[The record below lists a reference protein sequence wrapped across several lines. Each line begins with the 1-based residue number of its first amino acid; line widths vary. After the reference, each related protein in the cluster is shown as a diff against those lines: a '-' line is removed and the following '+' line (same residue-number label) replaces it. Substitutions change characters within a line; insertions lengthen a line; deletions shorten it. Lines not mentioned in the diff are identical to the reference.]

1 MRTTLRYLLIPLA
14 LILSILTINLF
25 SARDTTKPNI
35 SLFPKFQTTDLAGN
49 TITNKIF
56 TGKFTVLVLWV
67 TRDENSRQLWHFL
80 SDWQQAESDRLQ
92 IIGLAGDV
100 KITDDADKINYA
112 RQITAAYSIPQLL
125 VNDDMAEFLTTA
137 RAAPTICF
145 VDATGRLIGQPV
157 TGYEPELI
165 KKEAR
170 RLLGTDS
177 SANMDKSLFMKK
189 AAQ

>member
-25 SARDTTKPNI
+25 SPRDTTKSNI

-49 TITNKIF
+49 SITNKIF

-67 TRDENSRQLWHFL
+67 TKDENSRQLWHFL
-80 SDWQQAESDRLQ
+80 SDWQQTEADKLQ
-92 IIGLAGDV
+92 IVGLVGDV
-100 KITDDADKINYA
+100 KSTDDAAKISFA
-112 RQITAAYSIPQLL
+112 RQMTAGYAIPQLL
-125 VNDDMAEFLTTA
+125 VNDDMAEFLTTV
-137 RAAPTICF
+137 RAAPIICF
-145 VDATGRLIGQPV
+145 VDATGRLVGQPV

-170 RLLGTDS
+170 RLLATDS
-177 SANMDKSLFMKK
+177 SSTMDKSLFMKK

>member
-1 MRTTLRYLLIPLA
+1 MRNLRYFLLPLA

-35 SLFPKFQTTDLAGN
+35 SIFPKFQTTDLAGN

-56 TGKFTVLVLWV
+56 TGKFTILVLWV

-92 IIGLAGDV
+92 IIGLTGDV

-125 VNDDMAEFLTTA
+125 VNDDMAEFLTTV

-170 RLLGTDS
+170 RLLATDS
-177 SANMDKSLFMKK
+177 LANMDKSLFMKK